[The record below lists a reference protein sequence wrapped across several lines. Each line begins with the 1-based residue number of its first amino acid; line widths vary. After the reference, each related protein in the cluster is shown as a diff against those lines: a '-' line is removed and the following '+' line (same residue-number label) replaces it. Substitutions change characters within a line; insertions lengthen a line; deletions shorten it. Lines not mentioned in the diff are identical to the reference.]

1 MRRLFSILALLI
13 LVFATDSF
21 AQFGNSRAI
30 VKTGTINVANG
41 WHGREADFIE
51 GNCGATADN
60 AYVGVIPC
68 TLDGVPN
75 TPFYCLDLCTGISRG
90 DTVKDSAGTI
100 PQAIYITNTYYPS
113 VRNYAGRLAD
123 STLEACAVQFAIWH
137 FRNNLDVSTITQ
149 VTNSTATATT
159 VRNRANEIIA
169 DVIANGGS
177 VSYSLGQVNII
188 DTGTDD
194 FYIQTL
200 DTAGAPIAIDSIK
213 VRITGAG
220 SISDTLVSTDISG
233 LSPLITWSGAAANDI
248 LTATAKF
255 SARGGITYASLR
267 PLTDPIQLLVLGRS
281 SVVQRSDTITY
292 GALPVELTNFS
303 ASVYDRT
310 VELTWQTSEEINN
323 AGFDVERSVS
333 GSQDW
338 NKVGFLQGHGTTNNS
353 YIYSFADRN
362 LASGTYS
369 YRLKQIDYNGEFE
382 YHNLTS
388 EVVIGVPDK
397 FALSQN
403 FPNPFNPETK
413 INFQIPTDGF
423 VSLKVFDNS
432 GKEVA
437 TLVNQSMT
445 AGFHTTNFNA
455 STLSSGVYFY
465 RLETQGFVKVMKM
478 ALVK

>member
-1 MRRLFSILALLI
+1 M
-13 LVFATDSF
+13 
-21 AQFGNSRAI
+21 
-30 VKTGTINVANG
+30 K
-41 WHGREADFIE
+41 
-51 GNCGATADN
+51 
-60 AYVGVIPC
+60 
-68 TLDGVPN
+68 
-75 TPFYCLDLCTGISRG
+75 
-90 DTVKDSAGTI
+90 
-100 PQAIYITNTYYPS
+100 
-113 VRNYAGRLAD
+113 
-123 STLEACAVQFAIWH
+123 
-137 FRNNLDVSTITQ
+137 
-149 VTNSTATATT
+149 
-159 VRNRANEIIA
+159 
-169 DVIANGGS
+169 
-177 VSYSLGQVNII
+177 
-188 DTGTDD
+188 TDD

>member
-13 LVFATDSF
+13 LVLSTDSF

-30 VKTGTINVANG
+30 LTTTGNGRSVTVAAGPCDTIENG
-41 WHGREADFIE
+41 FA
-51 GNCGATADN
+51 
-60 AYVGVIPC
+60 GVIIC
-68 TLDGVPN
+68 TLDGVAN
-75 TPFYCLDLCTGISRG
+75 TPFYCLDLCTGISVG
-90 DTVKDSAGTI
+90 DTTQDSSSTI
-100 PQAIYITNTYYPS
+100 PQAIYITNTYFPARTTYPGKMS
-113 VRNYAGRLAD
+113 SND
-123 STLEACAVQFAIWH
+123 DEACAVQLAIWH
-137 FRNNLDVSTITQ
+137 FRNGLETTDVTSITG
-149 VTNSTATATT
+149 TNDAAILARTN
-159 VRNRANEIIA
+159 VIIA

-177 VSYSLGQVNII
+177 VSYSLGEIKIV

-200 DTAGAPIAIDSIK
+200 DTAGAPIAVDSIK
-213 VRITGAG
+213 LRITGSG
-220 SISDTLVSTDISG
+220 TLSDTLVSTDNTG
-233 LSPLITWSGAAANDI
+233 LSPLVSWTGAASIDI
-248 LTATAKF
+248 MTATAKF
-255 SARGGITYASLR
+255 TARGGITYASLR

-323 AGFDVERSVS
+323 AGFDIERSVS

-362 LASGTYS
+362 LGSGVYN
-369 YRLKQIDYNGEFE
+369 YRLKQIDYNGNFE
-382 YHNLTS
+382 YHNLSS
-388 EVVIGVPDK
+388 EVVIGTPVS